1 MNAMRKP
8 AAPTLSLARAVQ
20 FGSRRISVHA
30 ERKCQEVVRLLSET
44 FIAEVLARGGRMST

>member
-8 AAPTLSLARAVQ
+8 VAPTLSLARAVQ

-30 ERKCQEVVRLLSET
+30 ER
-44 FIAEVLARGGRMST
+44 